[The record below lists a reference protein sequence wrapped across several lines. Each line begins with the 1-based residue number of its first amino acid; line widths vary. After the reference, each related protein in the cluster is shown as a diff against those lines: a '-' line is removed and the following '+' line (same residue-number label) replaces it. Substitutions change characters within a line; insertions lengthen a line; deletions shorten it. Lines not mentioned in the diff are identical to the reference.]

1 MELAKIMSLL
11 NSSGFIPTIRYY
23 KYVMDAKTT
32 PCASCLRFAGEIFAE
47 NDVNIP
53 SLPRHPNCDCFF
65 VEVDQEEYLK
75 QKNFEFGNMT
85 HDKWSKQSN
94 DEKYLWCNSFRHR
107 FGNAVDKYAKK
118 I

>member
-53 SLPRHPNCDCFF
+53 SLPRHPNCDCF
-65 VEVDQEEYLK
+65 LLMSIK
-75 QKNFEFGNMT
+75 RNI
-85 HDKWSKQSN
+85 SN
-94 DEKYLWCNSFRHR
+94 RKILNSEK
-107 FGNAVDKYAKK
+107 
-118 I
+118 